1 MKKLNKL
8 YYLKIEIKEL
18 KEEIENLS
26 EISSPSMSGMP
37 HSGKLSNPPEQYF
50 LKKQRLTEKLN
61 KKLEKYIDELE
72 RMENIIEEIEDAEI
86 RLIARMRYIDCCK
99 WKEIARKVH
108 LDRSV
113 CSRKLDKYFNRGL
126 YEDK

>member
-18 KEEIENLS
+18 KDEIKNLS
-26 EISSPSMSGMP
+26 EISSLSLSGMP

-50 LKKQRLTEKLN
+50 LKKERLLKKLN

-72 RMENIIEEIEDAEI
+72 RTENIIDSIEDEEI
-86 RLIARMRYIDCCK
+86 RVIARMRFIDCCK
-99 WKEIARKVH
+99 WREISRKVH

-113 CSRKLDKYFNRGL
+113 CSRKLDKYLKG
-126 YEDK
+126 

>member
-18 KEEIENLS
+18 KDEIENLS
-26 EISSPSMSGMP
+26 EISSHEMNGMP
-37 HSGKLSNPPEQYF
+37 HGGSLSNPPEQYF
-50 LKKQRLTEKLN
+50 LKKERLLKKLN

-72 RMENIIEEIEDAEI
+72 RTENIIDNIEDEEV
-86 RLIARMRYIDCCK
+86 RVIARMRFIECCK
-99 WKEIARKVH
+99 WREISRKVH

-113 CSRKLDKYFNRGL
+113 CSRKLDKYFKG
-126 YEDK
+126 